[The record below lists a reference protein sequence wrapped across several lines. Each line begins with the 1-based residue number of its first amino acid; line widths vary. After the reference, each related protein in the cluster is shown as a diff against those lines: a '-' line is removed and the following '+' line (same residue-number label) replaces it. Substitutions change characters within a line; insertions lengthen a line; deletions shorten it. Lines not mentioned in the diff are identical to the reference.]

1 MVIGR
6 HQWAARA
13 LRGWRLLS
21 HGLGC
26 DTSESTMALECPAHL
41 LGLVG
46 NCYEIAH
53 LGVGPTPDWLG
64 LFRVQLDV
72 SSSFAC

>member
-1 MVIGR
+1 
-6 HQWAARA
+6 
-13 LRGWRLLS
+13 
-21 HGLGC
+21 
-26 DTSESTMALECPAHL
+26 MALECPAHL

-72 SSSFAC
+72 SCSFAC